1 MSDEIKKEEKVDNSD
16 SYSNEDSF
24 VNIYKYA
31 LKKGNSPFYKTFL
44 MGLAAGLFIGFG
56 YIAAITAIK
65 GNWDNIPIGL
75 KSLVLGLV
83 FTVAIT
89 MIVFLGGEMFTSNSL
104 ALIVVFKKQLNVGR
118 FVSNL
123 FIVLSGNFLGCLVM
137 AGLTAWGGFLNHT
150 PNSETDFYNNAV
162 ILING
167 KLEHKWWENFGSAIL
182 CNFLVAGSIYAAHTT
197 KTAVAKFFVVNLII
211 MAFAISGFSHVVA
224 NSYLWFLQPFLKIF
238 GTSGGWTD
246 FGKFAYNVQLP
257 TLIGNFLSG
266 GIFLPFLYYF
276 IYRKDVKEKLTL

>member
-1 MSDEIKKEEKVDNSD
+1 MSDEIKKKEKIDNSD

-31 LKKGNSPFYKTFL
+31 LKKGNGPFYKTFL

-56 YIAAITAIK
+56 YIAAITATK
-65 GNWDNIPIGL
+65 GDWNNIPIGL
-75 KSLVLGLV
+75 KSLVFGLV

-104 ALIVVFKKQLNVGR
+104 ALIVVIKKQLNVGR

-123 FIVLSGNFLGCLVM
+123 FIVLNGNFIGCLIM

-150 PNSETDFYNNAV
+150 PDSITDFYYNTIN
-162 ILING
+162 LIDG
-167 KLEHKWWENFGSAIL
+167 KLKHAWWENFGSAIL

-197 KTAVAKFFVVNLII
+197 KSSIAKLFVVNLII

-224 NSYLWFLQPFLKIF
+224 NSYLWFLQLFLKIF
-238 GTSGGWTD
+238 GTSGGWSE
-246 FGKFAYNVQLP
+246 FGIFAYNVQLP
-257 TLIGNFLSG
+257 SLIGNFLSG

-276 IYRKDVKEKLTL
+276 IYRKDVKEKLAL

>member
-1 MSDEIKKEEKVDNSD
+1 MSDEIKKEEKIDNSD

-31 LKKGNSPFYKTFL
+31 LKKVNSPFYKTFL

-56 YIAAITAIK
+56 YIAAITATK
-65 GNWDNIPIGL
+65 GDWNNITIGL
-75 KSLVLGLV
+75 KSLVFGLV

-104 ALIVVFKKQLNVGR
+104 ALIVVIKKQLNVGR

-123 FIVLSGNFLGCLVM
+123 FIVLSGNFVGCLIV
-137 AGLTAWGGFLNHT
+137 AGLTAWSGFLNHI
-150 PNSETDFYNNAV
+150 SDSITDFYYNTVN
-162 ILING
+162 LIDG
-167 KLEHKWWENFGSAIL
+167 KLEYAWWENFGSAIL

-197 KTAVAKFFVVNLII
+197 KSSIAKFFVVNLII

-238 GTSGGWTD
+238 GTSGGWSE
-246 FGKFAYNVQLP
+246 FGKFAYNVQLS

-276 IYRKDVKEKLTL
+276 IYRKDVKEKLAL